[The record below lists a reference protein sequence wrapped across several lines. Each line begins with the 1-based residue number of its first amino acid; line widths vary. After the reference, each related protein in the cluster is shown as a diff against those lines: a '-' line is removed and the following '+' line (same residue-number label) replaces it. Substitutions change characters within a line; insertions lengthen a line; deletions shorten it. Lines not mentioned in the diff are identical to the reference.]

1 MCGLHEIE
9 KRVEMDA
16 AYRRKRAKLMLKEL
30 EHMLQTVAELGSQA
44 ENFEK
49 SYGEILEDMPELGE
63 KVAAIAREL
72 GIALPSVSTPTE
84 VEDKPGLFERIT
96 GRGRFYEQLG
106 LQILDLAKRRRSE
119 TGGIMTLAEVVILVN
134 KRRRHNVSQVD
145 VARAIHHL
153 TSAKL
158 IPGLHKLKSGIK
170 IVEFVPREFTED
182 QVIVLSLASRTGFTT
197 LEDVMTQTRWNRER
211 ALAALQSLK
220 ESGAAKLDESYAH
233 GTRYFF
239 PGLTPSA

>member
-9 KRVEMDA
+9 KRLEMDA
-16 AYRRKRAKLMLKEL
+16 AYRRKRAKFMLKEL
-30 EHMLQTVAELGSQA
+30 EQMIQTIAELGSQA

-63 KVAAIAREL
+63 KVAAIASAL
-72 GIALPSVSTPTE
+72 GITLPSVSKPAE

-106 LQILDLAKRRRSE
+106 LQILDLAKRRRRK

-134 KRRRHNVSQVD
+134 KRRRHSVSQVD

-170 IVEFVPREFTED
+170 IVEFIPREFTQD
-182 QVIVLSLASRTGFTT
+182 QVIVLSLASRTGYTT
-197 LEDVMTQTRWNRER
+197 LGDVMTQTRWNQER

-220 ESGAAKLDESYAH
+220 DSGAAKLDKSYAQ

>member
-9 KRVEMDA
+9 KRLEMDA

-30 EHMLQTVAELGSQA
+30 ENMLQTIAELSSQA

-72 GIALPSVSTPTE
+72 GITLPSVSKPAE
-84 VEDKPGLFERIT
+84 VEEKPGLLERLT

-106 LQILDLAKRRRSE
+106 LQILDIAKRRRSE

-170 IVEFVPREFTED
+170 IVEFIPREFTED
-182 QVIVLSLASRTGFTT
+182 QVIVLSLASRTGYTT

-220 ESGAAKLDESYAH
+220 DSGAAKLDESYAH